1 MKAKPIVSNYVKERK
16 ILVKKSILLI
26 SHSQKVTDGIKE
38 MIEQMQKSEEVPIF
52 SLGGING
59 EIGSDPMKIVEAVN
73 ESSDAA
79 SYFVF
84 ADIGSAVLNSELAKD
99 MLEEEQQQRYH
110 LVDAPLVEGA
120 FAAAMPERKDG
131 NKLKKIMNDPSNIV
145 EEMLEGLVKSYPELV
160 HRVESSRVVAKNQK
174 AEQVGLVSGGGSG
187 HEPSHAGFVGE
198 GMLSAAV
205 LGDVFTSPT
214 PDQIQTAIKEAD
226 SGKGVLLIVKNYT
239 GDALNF
245 DMAKEL
251 AAMDDIEVESVIVDD
266 DIAVENSTYTAGK
279 RGVAGTVLVH
289 KIVGDAARNGASL
302 AELKELGEKVVQ
314 ATKTIGLALRAA
326 TVPEVGKP
334 GFELGEDEI
343 EYGVGIHGEPGYRR
357 EKMQPSKVLA
367 KELVTKILDDYS
379 NLPKEAGVL
388 VNGMG
393 GTPLME
399 QFVFMNDVLALLEER
414 GVNVVFRK
422 VGNFM
427 TSLDMQ
433 GLSLTLIDL
442 TETQWKDS
450 LESNVQTISW

>member
-1 MKAKPIVSNYVKERK
+1 
-16 ILVKKSILLI
+16 
-26 SHSQKVTDGIKE
+26 
-38 MIEQMQKSEEVPIF
+38 
-52 SLGGING
+52 
-59 EIGSDPMKIVEAVN
+59 
-73 ESSDAA
+73 
-79 SYFVF
+79 
-84 ADIGSAVLNSELAKD
+84 
-99 MLEEEQQQRYH
+99 
-110 LVDAPLVEGA
+110 
-120 FAAAMPERKDG
+120 MPERKDG

-289 KIVGDAARNGASL
+289 KIVSDAARNGASL

-314 ATKTIGLALRAA
+314 ATKTIGVALRAA

-379 NLPKEAGVL
+379 NLPKEAGVF

>member
-1 MKAKPIVSNYVKERK
+1 
-16 ILVKKSILLI
+16 
-26 SHSQKVTDGIKE
+26 
-38 MIEQMQKSEEVPIF
+38 
-52 SLGGING
+52 
-59 EIGSDPMKIVEAVN
+59 
-73 ESSDAA
+73 
-79 SYFVF
+79 
-84 ADIGSAVLNSELAKD
+84 
-99 MLEEEQQQRYH
+99 
-110 LVDAPLVEGA
+110 
-120 FAAAMPERKDG
+120 MPERKDG

-289 KIVGDAARNGASL
+289 KIVGYAARNGASL

-314 ATKTIGLALRAA
+314 ATKTIGVALRAA

-379 NLPKEAGVL
+379 NLPKEAGVF